1 MPIEYY
7 DPAVLRRIGQAIGPM
22 LRVDT
27 HTASRIRGRFACI
40 CVQVNLDKP
49 LAKSITIG
57 KRTQTIL
64 YEGINSL
71 CFSCCR
77 IGHRKEECP
86 YTIKEIHK
94 ETTLSQ
100 EESPIP

>member
-1 MPIEYY
+1 MPIEY
-7 DPAVLRRIGQAIGPM
+7 DDLAVLCRIGQAIGPV
-22 LRVDT
+22 LRIDA
-27 HTASRIRGRFACI
+27 HTASGIKGRLACL
-40 CVQVNLDKP
+40 CLQVNLDKP
-49 LAKSITIG
+49 LAKSISIG

-71 CFSCCR
+71 CFSCGR

-94 ETTLSQ
+94 GPTLYQ
-100 EESPIP
+100 EESPMP